1 MISST
6 LQSLAELCEKTYPRH
21 GKRIFLAVFSLFI
34 LAAALGFLK
43 IIWELAIRHVFEF
56 FISLNATNIVPD
68 TIQSAIPTLV
78 VFLVAFGTIV
88 VLLLYFFG
96 RQLFRRNVPQI
107 ALDRLAELRNEGIDN
122 VYAVRI
128 ANEDDLRRWKQQKTN
143 WETMVREH
151 IRSHFPRA
159 DYLYA
164 SHLGIVPLVHMEAA
178 FNNEHLRELCF
189 VSRQMDIIEQL
200 LNSYRR

>member
-6 LQSLAELCEKTYPRH
+6 LQSLAELCEKTYPKH
-21 GKRIFLAVFSLFI
+21 GKRIFLTVFSLFI

-56 FISLNATNIVPD
+56 FTSLTAKNIVPD
-68 TIQSAIPTLV
+68 TIESAIPTLV
-78 VFLVAFGTIV
+78 VFLVTFGTIV
-88 VLLLYFFG
+88 VLVLYFFG
-96 RQLFRRNVPQI
+96 KQLFKRNVSQV
-107 ALDRLAELRNEGIDN
+107 ALDRLAELRNEGIDT

-128 ANEDDLRRWKQQKTN
+128 TNENDFQKWKQTKTN
-143 WETMVREH
+143 WETRLREH
-151 IRSHFPRA
+151 VRNNFPKA

-164 SHLGIVPLVHMEAA
+164 SHLGIVPLVHMETA
-178 FNNEHLRELCF
+178 FNSEHLRELCF
-189 VSRQMDIIEQL
+189 VSRQMDIIEQI